1 MLGGQ
6 PIIILK
12 ENVERNRG
20 LEAQRSNIA
29 AAKAIASAV
38 RTTLGPRGMDKM
50 LVGGTGDVTI
60 SNDGATILH
69 EIAVQHPGAK
79 MVIEVAEA
87 QDDEVGD
94 GTTTAV
100 ILVGSLMEKAEDM
113 IEKKIHPTIIGKGY
127 QLGMEKALEILNE
140 LAIDIKP
147 DDREMLIR
155 IADTAMTGK
164 SIESVKEK
172 LNEIVVDSVM
182 IVAEREG
189 KKVSIDQDNVM
200 IKKQAGDTMDHAE
213 LVRGIVIDKTRLS
226 EDMPHKVKSAKIA
239 LVTSPL
245 EIKKTQTKA
254 KIRISSSDQVNA
266 FGVQER
272 EALKKYA
279 DAVIASGANVLLCQ
293 KIGRASCRERV

>member
-100 ILVGSLMEKAEDM
+100 ITHNA
-113 IEKKIHPTIIGKGY
+113 TIG
-127 QLGMEKALEILNE
+127 Q
-140 LAIDIKP
+140 
-147 DDREMLIR
+147 
-155 IADTAMTGK
+155 IADR
-164 SIESVKEK
+164 
-172 LNEIVVDSVM
+172 IVTMRDG
-182 IVAEREG
+182 R
-189 KKVSIDQDNVM
+189 IDTDQRN
-200 IKKQAGDTMDHAE
+200 Q
-213 LVRGIVIDKTRLS
+213 TRATTRDL
-226 EDMPHKVKSAKIA
+226 HW
-239 LVTSPL
+239 
-245 EIKKTQTKA
+245 
-254 KIRISSSDQVNA
+254 
-266 FGVQER
+266 
-272 EALKKYA
+272 
-279 DAVIASGANVLLCQ
+279 
-293 KIGRASCRERV
+293 